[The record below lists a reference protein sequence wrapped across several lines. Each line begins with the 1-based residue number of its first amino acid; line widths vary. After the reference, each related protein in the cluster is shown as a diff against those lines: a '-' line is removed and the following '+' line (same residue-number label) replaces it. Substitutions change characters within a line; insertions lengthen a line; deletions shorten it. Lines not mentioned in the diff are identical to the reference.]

1 MISVLHSKSRSL
13 NLYGSEGTP
22 MRDKQL
28 VHCILKRLLKT
39 LTAVV
44 FFVSVVAAAEEPIN
58 TLEEG
63 FFFGYSPSGT
73 AIRGYDTVAY
83 FITGKATPGS
93 EDHTWEWQGA
103 TWRFAS
109 QAHQELFANNPE
121 QYAPQFGGYCAYGVA
136 FGDLLKIEGDQWEI
150 VDGKLYLNFSSEW
163 MVKWRA
169 NQDELITM
177 AEDIYPM
184 LIQE

>member
-1 MISVLHSKSRSL
+1 
-13 NLYGSEGTP
+13 
-22 MRDKQL
+22 MRDKYPVRRTL
-28 VHCILKRLLKT
+28 TRILKALV
-39 LTAVV
+39 AMV
-44 FFVSVVAAAEEPIN
+44 FLVPALAAAEEPVN
-58 TLEEG
+58 TLEKG
-63 FFFGYSPSGT
+63 FFGYSSSGI

-83 FITGKATPGS
+83 FTTDKATPGS
-93 EDHTWEWQGA
+93 EEHTWEWQGA
-103 TWRFAS
+103 TWQFAS
-109 QAHQELFANNPE
+109 QAHQELFAKNPE

-150 VDGKLYLNFSSEW
+150 VDGKLYLNYSSEW

-184 LIQE
+184 LVEN